1 MAKYLVEK
9 LKTFKTPLIVISI
22 ATLLLDLATFILLC
36 VFQYEFKYILCP
48 IFAFVIDALFVVAA
62 FNTNYR
68 FKYSKVS
75 YVLYI
80 LATIILSV
88 IPFLTINVFGKTAIF
103 TTISALV
110 QIAAHIGL
118 MVSVGYF
125 AKVASKPND
134 KVVKIIPFASSIAL
148 SVICVLVALF
158 IINNGYFGQGNESRT
173 IVYEYNAKTNTYK
186 AVDLLGG
193 KGNTVVIPNQFNGSD
208 ITEIDL
214 AIFDRDDISKVVIDT
229 ENFVLTNNKN
239 VSEINTNLEIS
250 IDQKT
255 YDYFK
260 NELYETKRDDL
271 INLANNTKPIVEE
284 GKVYVS
290 FAYTK
295 DELVKLNY
303 KPLPTWFGYK
313 GDKFDMNYF
322 SKLEYTRHT
331 DSSTFDDLYWCYTNF
346 NSNMLK
352 PFVVGGQ
359 QLQGMAIS
367 NNLDNVDIELIDI
380 YYLKLNDGNDS
391 KYEIPDEY
399 RYSRLSSGQ
408 NIQYLLSTY
417 ENLDNIFDNISD
429 REGFTL
435 KLNYGSTSYNSLK
448 EAYSKKQ
455 TKVLTLTPKWE
466 LDTPE
471 ISSVKVNDKLVNLS
485 KDLEFTYGDDV
496 KLTPTLKE
504 AVDGIVYEYKWTKS
518 GSQVSTK
525 LEYLESLRTVGDN
538 QKYVLTVKA
547 YSNTVTSLTSSENF
561 TFVFDVDKKELNFT
575 WDLKDNGESVNFRNL
590 VYDGKDKEVSVS
602 YEGALASDVITYH
615 LRNENSDT
623 MTSYTYNDACS
634 DTLTIELTGKTAECY
649 KLSSST
655 ASTKTFEVSKREITV
670 AIDSATSVYGDEIKQ
685 ISYELTNGSLVNNQS
700 LEDVVSVSYPTDL
713 TKASNA
719 GSYDAETEVKDDNYS
734 VTFDNWRK
742 NYTITARPITVTV
755 ADKTSVYGDVTS
767 ELTAAITAG
776 ELVNGDIDSEVYRL
790 SSVVTNRTNVGS
802 YTISGSRLNSNYNIA
817 FNNGTY
823 SITARPIT
831 VTIANKSGVYG
842 NALEEFTATVSGRG
856 LVDAAT
862 SVYSLSSVVTSK
874 SDVGSYTI
882 KGTNLNSN
890 YDISFVDGN
899 YTITERPI
907 TVSIEDKTS
916 VYGDTLATLTAKVT
930 GLGLVDDASSVY
942 SLTTS
947 ASSKSDVDSYA
958 ITGTQLNSNYDITFS
973 NGNYTITA
981 RPITVEVE
989 GKSSVY
995 GDSIVNLTAKVTGR
1009 GLVDD
1014 ASKVYSL
1021 ATTAKATSN
1030 VGSYEITG
1038 TQLDTNY
1045 TITFKNANYTITARP
1060 ITVTIANKTSVY
1072 GNSTEALTAN
1082 VTSGELVNG
1091 DSNVYT
1097 LSTTANSTSS
1107 VGSYTIT
1114 GTRTNTNYNI
1124 TFVKGSYSI
1133 TARLITVKIADK
1145 TSVYGDSI
1153 VALTASITDGELVNG
1168 DLESATYTLS
1178 TTAKST
1184 SNVGNYI
1191 INGTRTNTN
1200 YNIIFVKGNYEITA
1214 RPITVTIADKT
1225 SVYGDT
1231 LATLTAS
1238 VTTGKLVNN
1247 DIASSVYTLSTT
1259 ATTAS
1264 PVGNYE
1270 IAGTPNNANYN
1281 VTFVDGTYAIT
1292 ARPITVTIANKT
1304 SVYGEAIATLTAN
1317 VTSGTIVNND
1327 SNVYTLSTAAKTTS
1341 NVGTYDIAGTSNNT
1355 NYNVT
1360 FVNGTYTITPASLYG
1375 NVISS
1380 STTHVY
1386 DGQAHKIKVTVLSPL
1401 TTANVTYSLYENGG
1415 YTTTEPTFT
1424 EVGTYVV
1431 YYKVYLNDNYTTV
1444 YGYETVTITEAA

>member
-118 MVSVGYF
+118 MISVGYF

-214 AIFDRDDISKVVIDT
+214 AIFDRDDISKVVITT
-229 ENFVLTNNKN
+229 EKFVLTNNKN

-250 IDQKT
+250 IDQEK

-271 INLANNTKPIVEE
+271 INLANNTKPIVED

-295 DELVKLNY
+295 DELEKLDY
-303 KPLPTWFGYK
+303 KTLPTWFGNID
-313 GDKFDMNYF
+313 DKFDMNYF
-322 SKLEYTRHT
+322 QELEYTRHT

-359 QLQGMAIS
+359 QLKGMAIS
-367 NNLDNVDIELIDI
+367 NNLDNVDVELIDI
-380 YYLKLNDGNDS
+380 YYLKLEDDNDS
-391 KYEIPDEY
+391 KYEIPNEY
-399 RYSRLSSGQ
+399 RHSGQ
-408 NIQYLLSTY
+408 NIPYLLSTY

-471 ISSVKVNDKLVNLS
+471 ISNVKVNDKLVNLS

-496 KLTPTLKE
+496 KLTPTLKD

-538 QKYVLTVKA
+538 QNYVLTVKA
-547 YSNTVTSLTSSENF
+547 YSNTITSLTSSENF

-575 WDLKDNGESVNFRNL
+575 WNLKDNGESVNFRNL

-602 YEGALASDVITYH
+602 YTGELASDAITYH
-615 LRNENSDT
+615 LKNKNSDT
-623 MTSYTYNDACS
+623 MTSYTYNDAYS
-634 DTLTIELTGKTAECY
+634 DKLTIELTGKTAECY

-655 ASTKTFEVSKREITV
+655 ASTKTFEVSQREITV

-700 LEDVVSVSYPTDL
+700 LEDVVSLSYPTDL

-719 GSYDAETEVKDDNYS
+719 GSYDAETEVKDNNYS

-767 ELTAAITAG
+767 ELTAAITSG

-790 SSVVTNRTNVGS
+790 SSVVTNRSNVGS

-842 NALEEFTATVSGRG
+842 NALEEFTATVSGRD

-907 TVSIEDKTS
+907 TVSIENKTS

-947 ASSKSDVDSYA
+947 ASSKSNVDSYA
-958 ITGTQLNSNYDITFS
+958 ITGTQRNSNYDITFS

-981 RPITVEVE
+981 RPITVEIE
-989 GKSSVY
+989 GKSGIY

-1021 ATTAKATSN
+1021 ATAAKATSN
-1030 VGSYEITG
+1030 VGSYAITG
-1038 TQLDTNY
+1038 TPLDTNY
-1045 TITFKNANYTITARP
+1045 NITFKDSNYTITARP

-1072 GNSTEALTAN
+1072 GNSTVALTAN
-1082 VTSGELVNG
+1082 VTNGELVNG

-1097 LSTTANSTSS
+1097 LSTTAKSTSS
-1107 VGSYTIT
+1107 VGSYTIN
-1114 GTRTNTNYNI
+1114 GTRSNTNYNI

-1133 TARLITVKIADK
+1133 TARPITVTIDNK

-1168 DLESATYTLS
+1168 DLESATYSLS
-1178 TTAKST
+1178 TAAKST
-1184 SNVGNYI
+1184 SSVGNYI

-1200 YNIIFVKGNYEITA
+1200 YTITFVKGNYEITA
-1214 RPITVTIADKT
+1214 RPITVTIANKT
-1225 SVYGDT
+1225 SVYGNT
-1231 LATLTAS
+1231 IATLTAS

-1247 DIASSVYTLSTT
+1247 DIASGVYKLSTT

-1264 PVGNYE
+1264 PVGTYE
-1270 IAGTPNNANYN
+1270 IDGTSNNTNYN
-1281 VTFVDGTYAIT
+1281 VTFVKATYTIT

-1341 NVGTYDIAGTSNNT
+1341 NVGTYDITGTSNNT

-1444 YGYETVTITEAA
+1444 YGSETVTITAAA